1 MCLDFLKNSLSDEFF
16 LSLYVLK
23 HSFSDE
29 IIRHRIVFLVRKT
42 FSDET
47 FSSLKVFFFFLN
59 QIEILVMK
67 VFVTRTFSDGATVT
81 K

>member
-47 FSSLKVFFFFLN
+47 FSSLKVFFFFFKSN
-59 QIEILVMK
+59 
-67 VFVTRTFSDGATVT
+67 RNFSDESFRHQDF
-81 K
+81 

>member
-47 FSSLKVFFFFLN
+47 FSSLKVFLKKN
-59 QIEILVMK
+59 QIGLLVTK
-67 VFVTRTFSDGATVT
+67 FFVTKTFSDGATVT